1 MRNCE
6 SIIFIIEKGTHDVLS
21 IPWTPQKIKFRSGG
35 QNFAEYDIMDLG
47 TIQEPTGTGVRS
59 IRWDDG
65 ILPGRM
71 QANMPWQMVLG
82 NRLSIFKVCF
92 QCGKLIKRYLR
103 F

>member
-1 MRNCE
+1 MYYQYRGHH
-6 SIIFIIEKGTHDVLS
+6 K
-21 IPWTPQKIKFRSGG
+21 KIKFRSGG

-71 QANMPWQMVLG
+71 QANMLGKMVLG